1 MILNGIAS
9 VFFEQGKFDMCRKF
23 VTKAYNMAKK
33 ANDPEMIKTLAG
45 DMVLLNNKEKNLTK
59 PKNI

>member
-33 ANDPEMIKTLAG
+33 ANDPEMIKTLA
-45 DMVLLNNKEKNLTK
+45 LIIKKKNLTK